1 VHSMRRMRILA
12 AAGCVLALTACGKGG
27 GDGKGPVLLQV
38 NDKAY
43 APADVEREITR
54 EFRTAT
60 PQVQQFLTT
69 KEGQKQFLDRLVRRE
84 LLLQEAEKRK
94 LGDRPEVADPVA
106 ALRRDLMTRVL
117 LQEEI
122 GDKVKVEEKD
132 AQEYFRAHPEE
143 FSGDQ
148 VRLRHI
154 LVRTED
160 EAKEVSGRLAKNE
173 RFEDVAKA
181 LSQDSATAVKGGD
194 LGYLRREQMFPDFA
208 RAAFELKV
216 GEVSGVVRTPFGY
229 HLIKLVD
236 RKKGQALGYE
246 QVKDQLQR
254 RLLEERRTQR
264 FQQWMKDLEAAAKV
278 TRDESALPVGKPGPP
293 QAVPPQA
300 VPPPAGQPGTGS
312 GSPQPQGGDK
322 T

>member
-1 VHSMRRMRILA
+1 MRILA

-27 GDGKGPVLLQV
+27 GDGKSPVLLQV
-38 NDKAY
+38 NDKTY
-43 APADVEREITR
+43 APADVEREITK
-54 EFRTAT
+54 EFGTAS

-69 KEGQKQFLDRLVRRE
+69 KEGQKQYLDRLVRRE

-106 ALRRDLMTRVL
+106 ALRRDLMTRAL

-122 GDKVKVEEKD
+122 GNKVKVEEKD
-132 AQEYFRAHPEE
+132 VEEYFRAHPEE

-148 VRLRHI
+148 LRLRHI
-154 LVRTED
+154 LVRSED
-160 EAKEVSGRLAKNE
+160 ETKVALDRLATNE
-173 RFEDVAKA
+173 RFEDIAKA
-181 LSQDSATAVKGGD
+181 LSQDSATAAKGGD
-194 LGYLRREQMFPDFA
+194 LGYLKREQMFPDFA

-216 GEVSGVVRTPFGY
+216 GEVSRVVRTPFGY
-229 HLIKLVD
+229 HIIKLVD
-236 RKKGQALGYE
+236 RKKGQPLGYE

-264 FQQWMKDLEAAAKV
+264 FQQWMKDLEAAAKI
-278 TRDESALPVGKPGPP
+278 TRDESALPVGKP
-293 QAVPPQA
+293 APPQA

>member
-1 VHSMRRMRILA
+1 MQRMRWMRLFVT
-12 AAGCVLALTACGKGG
+12 AGCVLSLAACGRGG
-27 GDGKGPVLLQV
+27 GDGKSPVVLQV
-38 NDKAY
+38 NEKAY
-43 APADVEREITR
+43 TAADVEREITQ
-54 EFRTAT
+54 EFRSAP

-69 KEGQKQFLDRLVRRE
+69 KEGQRQFLDRLVRRE

-106 ALRRDLMTRVL
+106 ALRRDLMTRTL

-122 GDKVKVEEKD
+122 GNKVKMEEKD
-132 AQEYFRAHPEE
+132 AQEYFQAHPDE

-148 VRLRHI
+148 IRVRHI

-160 EAKEVSGRLAKNE
+160 EAKLALDRLAKNE

-181 LSQDSATAVKGGD
+181 LSQDSATAAKGGD
-194 LGYLRREQMFPDFA
+194 LDYLKREQLFPDFA
-208 RAAFELKV
+208 RAAFELKA
-216 GEVSGVVRTPFGY
+216 GEVSRVVRTPFGY
-229 HLIKLVD
+229 HIIRLVD
-236 RKKGQALGYE
+236 RKKGQPLGYE

-264 FQQWMKDLEAAAKV
+264 FQQWMKDLEAAAKI
-278 TRDESALPVGKPGPP
+278 TRDESALPVGKPAPP
-293 QAVPPQA
+293 QV

-312 GSPQPQGGDK
+312 GAPQPQSGDK